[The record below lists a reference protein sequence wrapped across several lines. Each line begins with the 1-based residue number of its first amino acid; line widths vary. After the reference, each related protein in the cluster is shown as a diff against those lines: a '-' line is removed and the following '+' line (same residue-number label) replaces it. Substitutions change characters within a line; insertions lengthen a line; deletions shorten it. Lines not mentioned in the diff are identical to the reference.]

1 MPSLSLNVGLNN
13 GRKLPFTGGAVPT
26 PTAVLISGA
35 GSELT
40 DGLYSWD
47 GVTLTNGKPQYVF
60 PQGGGSNFLIDWYD
74 IWVLSL
80 DGGDSYYRSYNLVNW
95 EIGDIGDGPT
105 PTGTLSYS

>member
-1 MPSLSLNVGLNN
+1 MLPSA
-13 GRKLPFTGGAVPT
+13 AVPT

-35 GSELT
+35 GSVLAG
-40 DGLYSWD
+40 GLYSWD

-60 PQGGGSNFLIDWYD
+60 PQGVGDDFLIDWYD

-80 DGGDSYYRSYNLVNW
+80 GGGDPYYLSYNLVNW
-95 EIGDIGDGPT
+95 EIGDIGDPPA

>member
-1 MPSLSLNVGLNN
+1 MPRLFLGL
-13 GRKLPFTGGAVPT
+13 GVSSSSKLPSGGAVPT

-47 GVTLTNGKPQYVF
+47 GVTLTNGKPAYIGPASGF
-60 PQGGGSNFLIDWYD
+60 DNFRIDWYD
-74 IWVLSL
+74 IWTLSEG
-80 DGGDSYYRSYNLVNW
+80 GGDSYYLSYDLVNW
-95 EIGDIGDGPT
+95 EIGDIGDSPA

>member
-1 MPSLSLNVGLNN
+1 MPRLSLGLGVQNI
-13 GRKLPFTGGAVPT
+13 RKIGGAEPT
-26 PTAVLISGA
+26 PTAVLISDA

-80 DGGDSYYRSYNLVNW
+80 DGGDSYYLSYDLVNW
-95 EIGDIGDGPT
+95 ELGDTGDLPA